1 MRIGISCYPTFGG
14 SGVVATELAMALA
27 AGGDEVHV
35 ISYALP
41 SRLSMLCGNLDNPD
55 FSPGPQLYA
64 NLHFHQVGVTHYP
77 LFEYPPYS
85 LALAT
90 TMVEVARHQQLDVM
104 HVHYAVPNAVSAV
117 LARQIMAPESLPVVT
132 TLHGTDI
139 TLVGN
144 DPNYLETTR
153 FGIVESDAVTTVSQW
168 LLDMT
173 RGTFGVKK
181 PIEVVPN
188 FIDPARYERFAA
200 RPGGRRWGAP
210 DERILV
216 HISNFR
222 PVKRVLDVIETF
234 ARIHKRVASRLLLVG
249 DGPDRALVE
258 QRCRELGICGAITF
272 IGNLPLVEEVLVG
285 ADLFFLPSDAE
296 SFGLSA
302 LEALAC
308 QVPVIGAAAGGLPE
322 VVTDGE
328 TGFLLPV
335 GDVDGMAEAALG
347 LLCDDE
353 RHREFGER
361 ARRQVIER
369 FSQDVVVEQYRE
381 IYRGV
386 VG

>member
-1 MRIGISCYPTFGG
+1 VRIGISCYPTFGG

-27 AGGDEVHV
+27 TGGDEVHI

-41 SRLSMLCGNLDNPD
+41 SRLSMLCGNLDNSD
-55 FSPGPQLYA
+55 LAPGPQLYS

-90 TMVEVARHQQLDVM
+90 AMVEVARHQQLDLM

-117 LARQIMAPESLPVVT
+117 LARQIMAPAPLPVVT

-153 FGIVESDAVTTVSQW
+153 FGIVESDAVTAVSDW
-168 LLDMT
+168 LLKAT
-173 RGTFGVKK
+173 RETFTVDK

-188 FIDPARYERFAA
+188 FIDPARYERFAD
-200 RPGGRRWGAP
+200 RPGARRWASQE
-210 DERILV
+210 ERTLI

-234 ARIHKRVASRLLLVG
+234 HRVLQQLPCRLLLVG
-249 DGPDRALVE
+249 DGPDRAKVDK
-258 QRCRELGICGAITF
+258 RCRELGICDSITF

-285 ADLFFLPSDAE
+285 GDLFLLPSDAE

-308 QVPVIGAAAGGLPE
+308 KVPVIGAAAGGLPE
-322 VVTDGE
+322 VVTHGE

-335 GDVDGMAEAALG
+335 GDVDGMARAALE
-347 LLCDDE
+347 LLTDKE

-361 ARRQVIER
+361 ARQQALER

-386 VG
+386 LG